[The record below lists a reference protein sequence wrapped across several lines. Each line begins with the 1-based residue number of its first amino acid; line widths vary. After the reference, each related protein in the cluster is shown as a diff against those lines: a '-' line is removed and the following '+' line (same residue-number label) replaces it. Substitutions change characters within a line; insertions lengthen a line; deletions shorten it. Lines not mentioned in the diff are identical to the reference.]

1 MYRRFTMEIISQVY
15 GGSDIFQYVVCKLEN
30 QESQWYNSLGS
41 QRPGNGV
48 GVRIEQGIGCWCES

>member
-1 MYRRFTMEIISQVY
+1 MEIISQVY

-48 GVRIEQGIGCWCES
+48 GVRIEQGIGYWCES